1 MIYRVNYCN
10 RILYKIIACILLST
24 CLDSYSNEELCLNES
39 EGIKVCAFSENKPF
53 GKISYEKKYNASGEV
68 IFAKFKGIN
77 SGFFLFSDI
86 NIIYS
91 DGKGWSIR
99 DSKSKILMELTG
111 EGDFYFEY
119 NNFLWQLDVKNFF
132 RPIHQHGVA
141 TEEENQISITI
152 KRLN

>member
-1 MIYRVNYCN
+1 M
-10 RILYKIIACILLST
+10 LFT

-39 EGIKVCAFSENKPF
+39 DRLKICTFSENKPF
-53 GKISYEKKYNASGEV
+53 GKISYEKKYNDSGQV

-77 SGFFLFSDI
+77 SGFLLFSDV

-99 DSKSKILMELTG
+99 DSKSKMLMELTG
-111 EGDFYFEY
+111 EGTFYFEY
-119 NNFLWQLDVKNFF
+119 NNFLWQLDVNNVFK
-132 RPIHQHGVA
+132 PINQQGIA
-141 TEEENQISITI
+141 SEKENQISLTI